1 MMCKKVLSDLC
12 WVCMRKRR
20 AEQKIKKK
28 TLKEKQSLKKLI
40 LFLLSDVFKDNYINS
55 WFLHILIYF
64 IDSSYFNLNG
74 KLLSGSNYVK
84 SCNVPVC
91 LDLVEV
97 IRNLVCEG
105 VVVESRFDW
114 SLALYKINPVCG
126 VRVRYSPF
134 VSSFV
139 REVAVRLHGTD
150 YVDIVNLCIIDDILR
165 IHDNNELIVFN
176 K

>member
-1 MMCKKVLSDLC
+1 MMCKKVLSDLRL
-12 WVCMRKRR
+12 MELRFRR
-20 AEQKIKKK
+20 AEEKIKKK
-28 TLKEKQSLKKLI
+28 TLKEKQKLKKLI
-40 LFLLSDVFKDNYINS
+40 LFLLSDVFKDNHINS

-64 IDSSYFNLNG
+64 IDINYFKLNG
-74 KLLSGSNYVK
+74 RLLSDSSYVK

-91 LDLVEV
+91 LDVVDV
-97 IRNLVCEG
+97 IRHLVYEG
-105 VVVESRFDW
+105 VVIESRCDW
-114 SLALYKINPVCG
+114 SLALYRINPSCG

-150 YVDIVNLCIIDDILR
+150 YVDLVNLCIDDDILGR
-165 IHDNNELIVFN
+165 HGNDDLVVFS